1 MIRPSSHARVAPPAD
16 TARGLLAEQDGARG
30 LAASIQNTLISS
42 SVTADRLRAHCEET
56 VRLGCNAAM
65 VSPAWVPLART
76 VLAGS
81 GVLLASAVDFPPGA
95 MSTAGKAVAAR
106 ALAEAGADQIDM
118 GTHVGFLLSG
128 QDDDY
133 AADIAAVVTAVAPVP
148 VKVMLELPLLGTDA
162 LRRRAVQLAVEA
174 GAACL
179 KNASSGD
186 VGVATPED
194 IAFLRG
200 LAPQGV
206 RVKASGGIR
215 TREQV
220 EALLAAG
227 ADLVGTSEGAAIVA
241 GRSSG
246 RGSAY

>member
-1 MIRPSSHARVAPPAD
+1 MTRPTTPAAVAPPAEA
-16 TARGLLAEQDGARG
+16 ARALLARDGARG

-42 SVTADRLRAHCEET
+42 SVTADRLREHCEET
-56 VRLGCNAAM
+56 VRLGFDAAM

-76 VLAGS
+76 LLDGS

-95 MSTAGKAVAAR
+95 MSSAGKAAAAR
-106 ALAEAGADQIDM
+106 ALADAGADQIDM

-133 AADIAAVVTAVAPVP
+133 AADIAAVVAAVAPVP
-148 VKVMLELPLLGTDA
+148 VKVMLELPLLGTEA
-162 LRRRAVQLAVEA
+162 LRRRAVRLAVEA

-194 IAFLRG
+194 IAFLRA
-200 LAPQGV
+200 LAPAGV

-241 GRSSG
+241 GRSPA
-246 RGSAY
+246 RGSTY